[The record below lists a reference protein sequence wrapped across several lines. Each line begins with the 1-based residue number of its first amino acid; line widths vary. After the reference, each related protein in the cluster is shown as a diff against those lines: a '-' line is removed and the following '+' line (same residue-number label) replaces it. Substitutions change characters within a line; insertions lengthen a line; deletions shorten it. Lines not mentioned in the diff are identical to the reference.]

1 MKLKI
6 SKPSY
11 LAAASLCITKEKSR
25 PYLAGVR
32 IEPVSD
38 TESGIFL
45 VATDGKRMAVFRDE
59 NGSASEPVTL
69 RVTRNLFN
77 VCRHQSY
84 KHTEYK
90 GDNFRLVRNET
101 TGLLEAQTPTYYDD
115 GTETDLPTVHHVER
129 WDSLGNDFAPWR
141 RIVPANLE
149 GETGKGENPPRLQL
163 PHSVAQ
169 VAGFERIFNAAFGT
183 SKHNPNLIRI
193 VDRAD
198 GKSSVLLSDYP
209 DFLGVLMPFRS
220 SGRTAGWNMD
230 KMPFE
235 VPQI

>member
-11 LAAASLCITKEKSR
+11 LAAASLCIGKDKTQ

-38 TESGIFL
+38 TEPGIFL

-59 NGSASEPVTL
+59 NGSASKPVIL

-77 VCRHQSY
+77 VCRHQADRA
-84 KHTEYK
+84 E
-90 GDNFRLVRNET
+90 GFRLVRNET

-115 GTETDLPTVHHVER
+115 GTETDLPTVYHVER
-129 WDSLGNDFAPWR
+129 WDSLDNDFAPWR
-141 RIVPANLE
+141 RIVPANLQ
-149 GETGKGENPPRLQL
+149 GETGKGENPSRLQL
-163 PHSVAQ
+163 SHSVAQ
-169 VAGFERIFNAAFGT
+169 VASFERIFHAAFGT
-183 SKHNPNLIRI
+183 SKRNPNLIRI

-198 GKSSVLLSDYP
+198 GKSSILLSDYP
-209 DFLGVLMPFRS
+209 DFLAVLMPFRS
-220 SGRTAGWNMD
+220 SGRTKGWEMD